1 MGGGS
6 YEREVVSTTGNSSS
20 AAAVALK
27 QHSFHEDLKV
37 LNKVV
42 TCDEG
47 TPIVLCLDIS
57 GSMNEWPRIVYD
69 KLPMF
74 FGQLKMQN
82 YVQDPKL
89 SFASFSGGYP
99 LQVTK
104 FCEGLDCDT
113 ELKKMYMA
121 CGGGDGEPYADAAY
135 FFASDKHVKFGA
147 GLASKPYFFFTGD
160 EVMGSFAQ
168 QLERNVKQTMDPT
181 ADCRWDDLQGFW
193 NRLKEKYNV
202 FHVAK
207 PGAHGVREEWSR
219 ILGSDRVLMLQTPK
233 AVVDCI
239 LGAIA
244 ITSGAR
250 TIEEYG
256 EDLKERGQDEERQK
270 EVLLAL
276 SVLPA
281 AREDTANQKAADV
294 THLTDGAGSS
304 PPADLAVKLT
314 NVFCCLDAEK
324 TGKVSRQDLKL
335 LLSLLDKSFSS
346 ASMDQLLTA
355 ATEHED
361 GEVDYA
367 QFIDYIFH

>member
-20 AAAVALK
+20 AAAVALNH
-27 QHSFHEDLKV
+27 HSFHDDLKV

-47 TPIVLCLDIS
+47 TPVVLCLDIS
-57 GSMNEWPRIVYD
+57 GSMNEWPRIFYD

-74 FGQLKMQN
+74 FGQLKMQE
-82 YVQDPKL
+82 YVKDPKL

-99 LQVTK
+99 LQATK

-135 FFASDKHVKFGA
+135 FFASGKHVKFGA

-160 EVMGSFAQ
+160 EVMGAFAR

-181 ADCRWDDLQGFW
+181 ADCRWDDLQDIW
-193 NRLKEKYNV
+193 DRLKEKYNV

-207 PGAHGVREEWSR
+207 PGARGVREEWER

-256 EDLKERGQDEERQK
+256 EDLKERGQDEERRR

-281 AREDTANQKAADV
+281 TREDPASQKVADV
-294 THLTDGAGSS
+294 APHVNAAGSS
-304 PPADLAVKLT
+304 PHADLAVKLT
-314 NVFCCLDAEK
+314 NALCSLDAAK
-324 TGKVSRQDLKL
+324 TGRISRQDVKL
-335 LLSLLDKSFSS
+335 LLSQLGSANIDK
-346 ASMDQLLTA
+346 LLTA
-355 ATEHED
+355 FTGRED

-367 QFIDYIFH
+367 QFIDFIVR